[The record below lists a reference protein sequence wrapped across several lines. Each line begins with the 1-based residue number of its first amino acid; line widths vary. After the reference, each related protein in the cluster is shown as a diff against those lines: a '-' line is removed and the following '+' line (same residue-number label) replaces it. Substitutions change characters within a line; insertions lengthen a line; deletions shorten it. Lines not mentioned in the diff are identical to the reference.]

1 MSSPSSP
8 HAARLHSA
16 ALWTRRATNFR
27 AAQLQGSLA
36 RLLTEGR
43 RATRGVAQARPADG
57 ETTFRRPLTLTRM
70 GANFEEAS
78 VGHGRPWRDPR
89 GDPRGRGGSVSPG

>member
-1 MSSPSSP
+1 MSSSAR
-8 HAARLHSA
+8 HHVARLHSA
-16 ALWTRRATNFR
+16 ALRTGRAANFR
-27 AAQLQGSLA
+27 AAPLQGNLA

-57 ETTFRRPLTLTRM
+57 ETTFRRTLKLTRM

-78 VGHGRPWRDPR
+78 VGHGRPWRAPR
-89 GDPRGRGGSVSPG
+89 GDPRGRRGSVSPG